1 LVAVAVV
8 VKVKLVDQVVLEEV
22 DLMVKTVRLELLDKV
37 ILVVTQVALLAVEAV
52 EEKVVLEAQQ
62 QVKH

>member
-22 DLMVKTVRLELLDKV
+22 DLTVKTVRLELLDKV

-52 EEKVVLEAQQ
+52 EEKMVLETQQ
-62 QVKH
+62 QVNH